1 MNAEN
6 NSVFGEESDD
16 DFDWEEVQV
25 VQVSALEDV
34 QPSSSTSLTPDV
46 HDYYGDLQD
55 QEEGSSERPHL
66 EITIKTLGRRKD
78 PRCVEMVR

>member
-25 VQVSALEDV
+25 AQVSALQHV
-34 QPSSSTSLTPDV
+34 QPSSSTSPTPDV